1 MRNCVNWG
9 LPVAGDNIGLA
20 LTEALHNAI
29 ENGLQR
35 EQRPAHHFVNFAI
48 LLTGSPTPT
57 KRRISKRGCPVQ
69 QRQAQE
75 LRRQAGVTEGPSGLE
90 ELTQF

>member
-1 MRNCVNWG
+1 MQSKMDSNESSDLLIILSI
-9 LPVAGDNIGLA
+9 LPS
-20 LTEALHNAI
+20 
-29 ENGLQR
+29 
-35 EQRPAHHFVNFAI
+35 

-75 LRRQAGVTEGPSGLE
+75 LRPQAGVTEGPSGLE